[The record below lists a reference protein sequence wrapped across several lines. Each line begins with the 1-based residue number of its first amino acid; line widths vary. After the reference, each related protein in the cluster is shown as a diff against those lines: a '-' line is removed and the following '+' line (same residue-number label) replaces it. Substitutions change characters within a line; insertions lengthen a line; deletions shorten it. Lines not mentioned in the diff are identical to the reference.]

1 VCHYLV
7 ASDRRRGTEASKIE
21 ATERAPPPF
30 RHRRTENME
39 ESEDLDSWL
48 GQPPERPKEP
58 TPDPI
63 VDADSD
69 VQLSDHNLTDSDA
82 ASPER
87 THDVITVREVVR
99 EAEEDEVELSSND
112 EDEDVFKVG
121 SQRAETSNVYV
132 EVSPFMDDYED
143 YEYLRGHFRVRRVV
157 SEYKD
162 EKFLVKLESG
172 ESDLVGSLSCLSNR
186 SCLLCLRSVD
196 VTYKSP
202 SISAST

>member
-1 VCHYLV
+1 
-7 ASDRRRGTEASKIE
+7 
-21 ATERAPPPF
+21 
-30 RHRRTENME
+30 ME

-58 TPDPI
+58 TPDPM

-69 VQLSDHNLTDSDA
+69 LQLSDHNLTDSDA

-87 THDVITVREVVR
+87 TDDIKILREIVRA
-99 EAEEDEVELSSND
+99 AEEDGVVELSSDD
-112 EDEDVFKVG
+112 EDEDVFEVG

-132 EVSPFMDDYED
+132 EVSPLMDDYED
-143 YEYLRGHFRVRRVV
+143 YEYLRGHFKVRRVV

-172 ESDLVGSLSCLSNR
+172 ESNLVGSLSCLSNR
-186 SCLLCLRSVD
+186 SCLLCRRSVD

-202 SISAST
+202 SISA